1 MKALPHVGALLP
13 HLSIPMR
20 LTCQVAYRP
29 GLSDPGHSPI
39 PKEPSTTEARWALDL
54 AGPCSYT
61 LCRGASDDSP
71 IGRSHCLTKICFRTL
86 HQTTATQSVSTSATR
101 SPLCSGSFAQRR
113 EAAIMRSL
121 RQIFRFNVAF
131 GDVSQIASGSHIIW
145 VDLLPPLYLHKS
157 SGKVVLDRSEAVTSC
172 LRE

>member
-1 MKALPHVGALLP
+1 
-13 HLSIPMR
+13 MR

-71 IGRSHCLTKICFRTL
+71 IGRSHCLTKICFWTL
-86 HQTTATQSVSTSATR
+86 HQTNATQSVSTLHCLTKNLTLRSTR
-101 SPLCSGSFAQRR
+101 TTPSG
-113 EAAIMRSL
+113 
-121 RQIFRFNVAF
+121 
-131 GDVSQIASGSHIIW
+131 II
-145 VDLLPPLYLHKS
+145 
-157 SGKVVLDRSEAVTSC
+157 
-172 LRE
+172 